1 MSCNKHMIHQP
12 RYGNPVRCSR
22 SKLSCMPAQKLRK
35 DGTPKR
41 SGLQEGDRRMGRAL
55 SLKLQVV
62 DEYRLR
68 QRQKADGQ
76 CCAPLDETA
85 KKFNVHK
92 SLVSKWAA
100 KEDELKM
107 SYDARSRRQVHHA
120 LRSIQVANAASH
132 WPRRIH
138 SQCVRSIA
146 LRVFV

>member
-1 MSCNKHMIHQP
+1 
-12 RYGNPVRCSR
+12 
-22 SKLSCMPAQKLRK
+22 MPAQKLRK

-41 SGLQEGDRRMGRAL
+41 SGLQEGDRRMGRAP

-100 KEDELKM
+100 KEDELRCTV
-107 SYDARSRRQVHHA
+107 ARQVHHA
-120 LRSIQVANAASH
+120 RHSIQVANAASH
-132 WPRRIH
+132 LPRRIH

-146 LRVFV
+146 LRVCV

>member
-22 SKLSCMPAQKLRK
+22 SKLFCMPAQKLRK

-76 CCAPLDETA
+76 CCAPLCSIFLAVRREQTMPDVRQAMCGGSEL
-85 KKFNVHK
+85 NVNGE
-92 SLVSKWAA
+92 SCIGPQSP
-100 KEDELKM
+100 
-107 SYDARSRRQVHHA
+107 
-120 LRSIQVANAASH
+120 VA
-132 WPRRIH
+132 
-138 SQCVRSIA
+138 
-146 LRVFV
+146 

>member
-1 MSCNKHMIHQP
+1 
-12 RYGNPVRCSR
+12 
-22 SKLSCMPAQKLRK
+22 MPAQKLRK

-92 SLVSKWAA
+92 SLACEKLRVEWPGRPPAA
-100 KEDELKM
+100 
-107 SYDARSRRQVHHA
+107 
-120 LRSIQVANAASH
+120 AAS
-132 WPRRIH
+132 
-138 SQCVRSIA
+138 
-146 LRVFV
+146 L

>member
-100 KEDELKM
+100 KEDELRCTVAQAG
-107 SYDARSRRQVHHA
+107 SSRSSLQ
-120 LRSIQVANAASH
+120 Q
-132 WPRRIH
+132 
-138 SQCVRSIA
+138 
-146 LRVFV
+146 